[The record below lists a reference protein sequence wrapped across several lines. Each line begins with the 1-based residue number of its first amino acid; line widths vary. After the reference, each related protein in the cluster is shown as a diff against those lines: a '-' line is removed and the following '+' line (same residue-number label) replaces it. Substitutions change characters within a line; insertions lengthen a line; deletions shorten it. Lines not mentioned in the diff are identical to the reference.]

1 MEIFGIPLVLTLH
14 DVIGLVGVVIALFL
28 MAAAL
33 GVMIP
38 IELLRKFM
46 EWRNKNFWN
55 D

>member
-1 MEIFGIPLVLTLH
+1 MEFLGIPIVLTLR
-14 DVIGLVGVVIALFL
+14 DIIGLGGVVIVLFL

-33 GVMIP
+33 MVMIP
-38 IELLRKFM
+38 IELARKFM

>member
-1 MEIFGIPLVLTLH
+1 MEILGIPVVFTLR
-14 DVIGLVGVVIALFL
+14 DIISLGGVVIVLFL

-33 GVMIP
+33 VVMIP
-38 IELLRKFM
+38 IELARKFI